1 MGLRV
6 DRILYPKL
14 GMKMSLVCA
23 LLIFFSM
30 GAMAK
35 PPYSGTVFVDPD
47 ILLAE
52 DPSAFI
58 AAIPEGTGIRQM
70 YDRRVNNWIIAD
82 ALLFVVHFTGGKSI
96 EFQINPEFELT
107 EAADKAVF
115 YGHTMGQLP
124 AILRQDVQTVWIH

>member
-1 MGLRV
+1 
-6 DRILYPKL
+6 
-14 GMKMSLVCA
+14 MKTSLACA
-23 LLIFFSM
+23 LLTFFSV
-30 GAMAK
+30 GALAE

-58 AAIPEGTGIRQM
+58 AAISNGTGIRQM
-70 YDRRVNNWIIAD
+70 YDRRVNNWIITD
-82 ALLFVVHFTGGKSI
+82 TLLFAVHFTDGKSI

-115 YGHTMGQLP
+115 YGHSIGQLP
-124 AILRQDVQTVWIH
+124 AILRQDVQTVWIHKGDEAFGGQ